1 MAIIMEITCYRDPIY
16 AQETRTLP
24 AHVYNLALNLLHNT
38 PQRVLFVPIRAM
50 QYLAVLD
57 DEEWVFLD
65 GVRKCWIDIAW
76 QYFQPQ
82 QRNSLSDAVAYQAV
96 YYQAES
102 SLLMNRLQHELPLA
116 LKALASKSRP
126 VQTGSIIKLP
136 AS

>member
-1 MAIIMEITCYRDPIY
+1 MEITCYRDSIY

-65 GVRKCWIDIAW
+65 GVRKCWVDIAW
-76 QYFQPQ
+76 QHFQPQ

-102 SLLMNRLQHELPLA
+102 SLLMSRLQHELPLA
-116 LKALASKSRP
+116 LQALASKSRP